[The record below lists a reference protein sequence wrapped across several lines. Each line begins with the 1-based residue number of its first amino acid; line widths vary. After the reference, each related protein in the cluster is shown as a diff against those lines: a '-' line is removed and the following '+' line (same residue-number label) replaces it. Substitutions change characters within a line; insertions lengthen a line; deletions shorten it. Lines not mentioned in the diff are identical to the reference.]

1 MHIRVVIRRIAIA
14 AGAGVVYF
22 AAARLGLMAP
32 FAHANVSAVWPASG
46 VALACMLLFGYS
58 VWPGILIGAFLVNA
72 TTGLSIPASVAVAV
86 GNTIEA
92 AVATFLVRR
101 YTEPR
106 TLFYRVRNTFL
117 FMVLAAGASSALAA
131 TLGVSSLCVNHIVEW
146 HHFGTLWLTW
156 WLGDGVGIL
165 IITPFLYVWASEP
178 VEERPHG
185 NLTELL
191 LLLGLMTI
199 VAFIVFLAEL
209 YFPQLHEYSLSHLT
223 IPFLIWAAFR
233 FGQRGTTTALF
244 LLSAISILATA
255 NGVGPFFHVNL
266 RQSLLLLQTFIATLS
281 CTALILTAVAQTRK
295 AELDSAEESLVKDA
309 AERRKIE
316 NALQESEM
324 KFRTVVQSAND
335 AIVLVDRAGSILAW
349 NKGAQMVFGYEE
361 QEVLGKS
368 ILFLLPDAY
377 IESYRK
383 RFEQLQNMRQQ
394 GKTEQLYGLAK
405 GGLQIPIELSI
416 DTWESGG
423 STYYS
428 GILRDISER
437 KRAEQ
442 RLAAQFAATRVL
454 AESPELSAAMPRI
467 LRAICEN
474 LGWLIGQAWIV
485 DEENN
490 VLRFLDAW
498 ASPAMKGSEFET
510 LSRRTMLPMG
520 VGLPGRIWESR
531 EAAWIADVAADPNFS
546 RQPLAAREGIHGAV
560 GFPILS
566 EGVVLGVL
574 EFLCRDARE
583 PDPLLTKMMTV
594 TGGQIGQFLER
605 KRTDE
610 ELQKAMEMTEV
621 ANQAKS
627 MFLANMS
634 HELRTPLNAII
645 GYSEMLEEEAR
656 ELDQEDFIPDLRKI
670 HSAGKHLLSLINDIL
685 DLSKIEAGKME
696 LFLET
701 FEVEAVLNDVLTIIP
716 PLVSKKSNSLE
727 VIKGRGLGT
736 IRADQ
741 TKVRQVL
748 FNLLSNACKFTE
760 NGKIT
765 LEVNRYADTGM
776 DWLDFRV
783 SDTGIG
789 ITADQLLKLFH
800 GFTQAESSTSRKYGG
815 TGLGLAI
822 SRKYCRMM
830 NGEVTAVSEPG
841 KGSIFTVMLPAD
853 CGEKTQGMI
862 HQDPDLDAEAERLS
876 VSAPSTGRMVLVI
889 DDDADA
895 RDLLERLLT
904 REGFG
909 VISARNGKEG
919 LQLAQQLHPAIITLD
934 VMMPEMDGWAVL
946 AALKADPVLLRIPVI
961 MTTFV
966 ENREIGYALG
976 AADYLTKPIQKA
988 RFLSVLERYKRA
1000 GLPCQVLVVEDDED
1014 LRNILCSLLE
1024 AEGFLHSEAENGR
1037 AALEEMSKSKPD
1049 LILLD
1054 LMMPE
1059 MDGFEFVNEIRS
1071 NAQWRNIPVVVVT
1084 AKALTPDD
1092 HMRLN
1097 NSVQKILQKG
1107 LYTSDHLI
1115 QYIREFASTDE
1126 HR

>member
-1 MHIRVVIRRIAIA
+1 MGIRFLFRRIAIA
-14 AGAGVVYF
+14 AGVGIVYF
-22 AAARLGLMAP
+22 LAARAGLHAP

-46 VALACMLLFGYS
+46 IALACSLLFGYS
-58 VWPGILIGAFLVNA
+58 VWPGIFIGAFLANT
-72 TTGLSIPASVAVAV
+72 TTGLPVSASIAVAG
-86 GNTIEA
+86 GNVIEA

-117 FMVLAAGASSALAA
+117 FMVLAAGVSSALAA
-131 TLGVSSLCVNHIVEW
+131 TLGVSSLCVNHFAQW
-146 HHFGTLWLTW
+146 HQFGTLWLTW

-165 IITPFLYVWASEP
+165 IITPLLYVWVSEP
-178 VEERPHG
+178 IEERPHG

-244 LLSAISILATA
+244 FLSVISILATA
-255 NGVGPFFHVNL
+255 SGVGPFFQVNI

-335 AIVLVDRAGSILAW
+335 AIVLVNRSGSILAW

-361 QEVLGKS
+361 QEVLDKS
-368 ILFLLPDAY
+368 IAFLLPEAY
-377 IESYRK
+377 VESYRK
-383 RFEQLQNMRQQ
+383 RFEQLQSMRQK

-405 GGLQIPIELSI
+405 GGIQIPIELSI
-416 DTWESGG
+416 DTWESEG

-454 AESPELSAAMPRI
+454 AESPELSDAMPRI

-498 ASPAMKGSEFET
+498 ASPSMKGSEFEA

-531 EAAWIADVAADPNFS
+531 EAAWIADVAEDPNFS
-546 RQPLAAREGIHGAV
+546 RSALANNEDIHGAV

-574 EFLCRDARE
+574 EFLCREVRE
-583 PDPLLTKMMTV
+583 PDPFLTKMMTV

-605 KRTDE
+605 KRADE
-610 ELQKAMEMTEV
+610 ALQKAMEMAEV
-621 ANQAKS
+621 ANKAKS
-627 MFLANMS
+627 TFLANMS

-645 GYSEMLEEEAR
+645 GYSEMLEEEAH
-656 ELDQEDFIPDLRKI
+656 ELEQEDFIPDLQKI

-701 FEVEAVLNDVLTIIP
+701 FEVEAVVHDVLTIIP
-716 PLVSKKSNSLE
+716 PLVSKKSNKLE
-727 VIKGRGLGT
+727 VIKGADLGSM
-736 IRADQ
+736 RADQ

-765 LEVNRYADTGM
+765 LEVDRIAKAGV
-776 DWLDFRV
+776 DWLRFRV

-789 ITADQLLKLFH
+789 ITQDQLSKLFH

-830 NGEVTAVSEPG
+830 NGDVTAESEPG
-841 KGSIFTVMLPAD
+841 QGSVFTVMLPAD
-853 CGEKTQGMI
+853 CGEKIPEMI
-862 HQDPDLDAEAERLS
+862 QQDTDLDADAERLS
-876 VSAPSTGRMVLVI
+876 ITAPSTGRMVLVI

-919 LQLAQQLHPAIITLD
+919 LQLAQQLRPSIITLD

-946 AALKADPVLLRIPVI
+946 AALKADPDLLQIPVI
-961 MTTFV
+961 MTSFI

-976 AADYLTKPIQKA
+976 AADYVTKPIQKA
-988 RFLSVLERYKRA
+988 RFLSVLARYKRA
-1000 GLPCQVLVVEDDED
+1000 DLPCQVLVVEDDDD
-1014 LRNILCSLLE
+1014 LRSIFCSLLE
-1024 AEGFLHSEAENGR
+1024 VEGFLHSEAANGR
-1037 AALEEMSKSKPD
+1037 AALEEMAKNKPD

-1059 MDGFEFVNEIRS
+1059 MDGFEFVDEVRA

-1097 NSVQKILQKG
+1097 SSVQKILQKG
-1107 LYTSDHLI
+1107 FYTSDHLI
-1115 QYIREFASTDE
+1115 QYIRDLAITEE
-1126 HR
+1126 RR